1 MSAKRGGLGTNL
13 DSLIPTS
20 LTVGD
25 TEVAQQNE
33 VPISSISPNPRQ
45 PRTVF
50 DEDALNELIASIKE
64 IGILQPP
71 VVRKVSE
78 GRYEL
83 IMGERRL
90 RAAKAA
96 GLTTIPVIIR
106 QTPDNELLRE
116 ALIENI
122 HRSQLNPLEEAAAYA
137 GLLTDFG
144 CTHDELATKLGRSR
158 PLISNMLRLLNL
170 PPTVQRKVAAGVISA
185 GHARALLG
193 LSDEKEIEKLANR
206 IVAEGLSV
214 RATEEIVAIA
224 GPAKKSSKK
233 KAKVG
238 ISGATKSRLKQHQRE
253 GWETYKQLTLDTGQ
267 QAYVI
272 EQGVFEWLEET
283 FGLTPFLSKQSMPQ
297 GGFTETVDASE
308 IDLPTIWAKVEELS
322 KVQR

>member
-20 LTVGD
+20 LTVGS
-25 TEVAQQNE
+25 VAVAEQNE
-33 VPISSISPNPRQ
+33 VPISSIAPNPRQ

-96 GLTTIPVIIR
+96 GLTSIPVIIR

-137 GLLTDFG
+137 GLLDDFG
-144 CTHDELATKLGRSR
+144 CTHDELASKLGRSR

-170 PPTVQRKVAAGVISA
+170 PASVQRKVAAGVISA

-214 RATEEIVAIA
+214 RATEEIVATA
-224 GPAKKSSKK
+224 QPAKKSPQT

-238 ISGATKSRLKQHQRE
+238 ISGTALASAELLSD
-253 GWETYKQLTLDTGQ
+253 YLDTR
-267 QAYVI
+267 VRI
-272 EQGVFEWLEET
+272 EQGKGKGKITIEFSGSQDL
-283 FGLTPFLSKQSMPQ
+283 QRI
-297 GGFTETVDASE
+297 VDLIE
-308 IDLPTIWAKVEELS
+308 G
-322 KVQR
+322 